1 MFRAVGIGG
10 SVFLPL
16 EGPERIENLFRDCL
30 KKAEAIEDPYEQSFF
45 AMVHL
50 PYLQPFEDV
59 NKRVS
64 RLAANIPMV
73 RKNLCPL
80 SFVEVDQ
87 REYVNG
93 LLGIYEL
100 NRVEL
105 LRDVFVRAYRR
116 SCERYAAV
124 RHSLGDPD
132 PFRLRHRE
140 QIGECI
146 RIVVSEL
153 WPRRETPERLRDWAA
168 SQLPETDR
176 GRFVDVVTNEL
187 ASLHEGNTARFRLR
201 PDEFAT
207 WNRNQSTQPAA
218 DP

>member
-30 KKAEAIEDPYEQSFF
+30 KKAEDIEDPYKQSFF
-45 AMVHL
+45 AMVLL
-50 PYLQPFEDV
+50 PYLQPFEDE
-59 NKRVS
+59 NNQAS

-80 SFVEVDQ
+80 SFVDVDQ
-87 REYVNG
+87 RDYVNG

-116 SCERYAAV
+116 SWERYA
-124 RHSLGDPD
+124 LGDPD

-153 WPRRETPERLRDWAA
+153 WPRRETPKRLRVWAA

-176 GRFVDVVTNEL
+176 GRFVDVMTNGQ
-187 ASLHEGNTARFRLR
+187 APLHEGNIARFRLQ

>member
-16 EGPERIENLFRDCL
+16 EGPERIENLLRDCL
-30 KKAEAIEDPYEQSFF
+30 KKAEDIEDPYKQSFF
-45 AMVHL
+45 AMVLL
-50 PYLQPFEDV
+50 PYLQPFEDE
-59 NKRVS
+59 NNQAS

-80 SFVEVDQ
+80 SFVDVDQ
-87 REYVNG
+87 RDYVNG

-116 SCERYAAV
+116 SWERYAAV

-140 QIGECI
+140 RIGECI
-146 RIVVSEL
+146 RIVMSEL
-153 WPRRETPERLRDWAA
+153 CPRRETPERLRVWAA

-176 GRFVDVVTNEL
+176 VRFVDVVTNEL
-187 ASLHEGNTARFRLR
+187 ASLHVGNIARFRLR

-207 WNRNQSTQPAA
+207 RNHNQSNQPTA